1 MPMAHML
8 VTVLSNVVVPV
19 VIAQVPFQVNRPG
32 PLFSMSSLQLPVSC
46 IQTNSKSNAQKSF
59 VVFAPSDGETNFAS
73 VLSPSLYSLSALLSL
88 LYSLPLCSTLSLSA
102 LLSLCSTL
110 SLSALLLSL
119 LCSAPISLSLSLSL
133 CSLRSALSSSSLS
146 FSLLSLS
153 LSLAHCFVFS
163 ALYSLSAVL
172 HTLLYISTLCSDLL

>member
-1 MPMAHML
+1 ML
-8 VTVLSNVVVPV
+8 VTVLSNIVV

-110 SLSALLLSL
+110 SLCSSALSALF
-119 LCSAPISLSLSLSL
+119 CSDLSLSL
-133 CSLRSALSSSSLS
+133 LSHS

-153 LSLAHCFVFS
+153 ALSDPL
-163 ALYSLSAVL
+163 
-172 HTLLYISTLCSDLL
+172 